1 MLERVKRFSVGWVQ
15 RGHRDGLNTHNVSA
29 TVQIREDE
37 WEDVGAWMWLNRHY
51 YNGLAVLPYDNGSYK
66 QAPFEE
72 ITEEEYNSMRSKLYD
87 LDFTHV
93 IELDDNT
100 DLQGEIACAGG
111 VCEI

>member
-37 WEDVGAWMWLNRHY
+37 WEGVGEWMWLNRHY
-51 YNGLAVLPYDNGSYK
+51 YNGLAVLPYDTGSYK

-72 ITEEEYNSMRSKLYD
+72 ISESEYNGMYDKLSD
-87 LDFTHV
+87 LDFKEV
-93 IELDDNT
+93 KEYEDYT
-100 DLQGEIACAGG
+100 DLQGEVACAGG